1 MDDKIAKSEQS
12 KKMKFYKDST
22 EKINGSMIILKKNC
36 ELCGKPVK
44 QYQSNYDRPYKF
56 VFINITQVPAKHYFC
71 SKKCKN
77 EWIFNPSKH
86 QTLKLKTSNV

>member
-1 MDDKIAKSEQS
+1 
-12 KKMKFYKDST
+12 MKFFKDSAEET
-22 EKINGSMIILKKNC
+22 NGSMIILKKNC

-56 VFINITQVPAKHYFC
+56 VFINITQEIPKHYFC

-86 QTLKLKTSNV
+86 RIIDLKSPSFQKH

>member
-1 MDDKIAKSEQS
+1 
-12 KKMKFYKDST
+12 MKLFKDSA
-22 EKINGSMIILKKNC
+22 EQINESMIILKRRC
-36 ELCGKPVK
+36 EFCGKLVK

-56 VFINITQVPAKHYFC
+56 VFINITQEPTKHYFC

-86 QTLKLKTSNV
+86 QILNLKTPS

>member
-1 MDDKIAKSEQS
+1 
-12 KKMKFYKDST
+12 MKRFTDFA
-22 EKINGSMIILKKNC
+22 EKIDGTMISLKKSC

-56 VFINITQVPAKHYFC
+56 IFINITQEPAKHYFC

-77 EWIFNPSKH
+77 DWIFDPSKH
-86 QTLKLKTSNV
+86 QILNLKTPSI